1 MQPRHKPNY
10 IFVPF
15 AAPLLKS
22 KVFGMD
28 FLLQTSKQISSE
40 QCRETGLYVE
50 AILRNL
56 CKSCGQE
63 VVSDMWKEGQL
74 AWDMFL
80 PDNSIDSFIHEHV
93 SKTGILSASVNQNMG
108 QTKVSAPVL
117 TISDLNIIIQYFQKL
132 EYTGKEAN
140 SSAIDDI
147 IKYLQNSKPAE
158 NNGIQD
164 LINVSSLKSQQ
175 MAFS

>member
-28 FLLQTSKQISSE
+28 FLLQTSRQISSE

-63 VVSDMWKEGQL
+63 MVSDMWKEGKL
-74 AWDMFL
+74 AWNMFL
-80 PDNSIDSFIHEHV
+80 PDNSIEGFIHEHV
-93 SKTGILSASVNQNMG
+93 STTGILSANVDQDNIPKAS
-108 QTKVSAPVL
+108 

-164 LINVSSLKSQQ
+164 LINVSSTKPQQ
-175 MAFS
+175 MKILSKL

>member
-1 MQPRHKPNY
+1 MQPCHKHNY
-10 IFVPF
+10 ILLPF

-28 FLLQTSKQISSE
+28 FILQTSRQISSE

-63 VVSDMWKEGQL
+63 MVSDMWKEGQL

-80 PDNSIDSFIHEHV
+80 PDNSIDGFIHEHV
-93 SKTGILSASVNQNMG
+93 STTSIFRANEDHKASA
-108 QTKVSAPVL
+108 
-117 TISDLNIIIQYFQKL
+117 ISDLNIIVQYFQKL

-164 LINVSSLKSQQ
+164 LINVSITKSQQ
-175 MAFS
+175 MKIISAFVTYIL

>member
-80 PDNSIDSFIHEHV
+80 PENSIDSFIHEHV
-93 SKTGILSASVNQNMG
+93 SKTGILSASVNQTMG
-108 QTKVSAPVL
+108 KVSAPVS

-132 EYTGKEAN
+132 QYTGKEAN

-175 MAFS
+175 MTFS

>member
-1 MQPRHKPNY
+1 
-10 IFVPF
+10 
-15 AAPLLKS
+15 
-22 KVFGMD
+22 MD
-28 FLLQTSKQISSE
+28 FLLQTSRQISSE

-56 CKSCGQE
+56 CKTCGQE
-63 VVSDMWKEGQL
+63 MVSDMWKEGKL
-74 AWDMFL
+74 AWNMFL
-80 PDNSIDSFIHEHV
+80 PDNSIDGFIHEHV
-93 SKTGILSASVNQNMG
+93 STTDIFSANVVQEMG
-108 QTKVSAPVL
+108 QKLSTAS

-164 LINVSSLKSQQ
+164 LINVSSTKSQQ
-175 MAFS
+175 MKILSAIIRGCDLHFVKLIA

>member
-1 MQPRHKPNY
+1 M
-10 IFVPF
+10 
-15 AAPLLKS
+15 
-22 KVFGMD
+22 
-28 FLLQTSKQISSE
+28 
-40 QCRETGLYVE
+40 
-50 AILRNL
+50 
-56 CKSCGQE
+56 
-63 VVSDMWKEGQL
+63 
-74 AWDMFL
+74 
-80 PDNSIDSFIHEHV
+80 
-93 SKTGILSASVNQNMG
+93 
-108 QTKVSAPVL
+108 SAPVS

-175 MAFS
+175 MAFPGNNPRL

>member
-1 MQPRHKPNY
+1 MQPCHKPNY

-28 FLLQTSKQISSE
+28 FLLQTSRQISSE

-63 VVSDMWKEGQL
+63 MVSDMWKEGKL
-74 AWDMFL
+74 AWNMFL
-80 PDNSIDSFIHEHV
+80 PDNSIEGFIHEHV
-93 SKTGILSASVNQNMG
+93 STTGILSANVDQD
-108 QTKVSAPVL
+108 
-117 TISDLNIIIQYFQKL
+117 IKL
-132 EYTGKEAN
+132 QPLAT
-140 SSAIDDI
+140 
-147 IKYLQNSKPAE
+147 
-158 NNGIQD
+158 
-164 LINVSSLKSQQ
+164 
-175 MAFS
+175 